1 MRVGEEMLTCS
12 TGMDADRIIFYFRV
26 AARTQVHRSMRPGG
40 EKGGRGGVE
49 GQRGRT
55 KYITLSHQ
63 P

>member
-1 MRVGEEMLTCS
+1 MLTCS